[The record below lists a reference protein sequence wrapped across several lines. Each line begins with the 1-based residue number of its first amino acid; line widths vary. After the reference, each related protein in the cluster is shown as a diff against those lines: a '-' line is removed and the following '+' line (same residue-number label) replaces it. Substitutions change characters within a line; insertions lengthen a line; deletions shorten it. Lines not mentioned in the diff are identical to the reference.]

1 MFTDFMNS
9 YKELFNIIFT
19 FVIPFVKLFAIGMG
33 VWLLIDLQWIVHQIR
48 VNAEGFQ
55 NGEGADQ

>member
-19 FVIPFVKLFAIGMG
+19 FVVPFVKLFAIGTG
-33 VWLLIDLQWIVHQIR
+33 VCLLIDLQWIVHQIR
-48 VNAEGFQ
+48 KNAEGYQ
-55 NGEGADQ
+55 NGEGAE